1 MMMTMISVLTLTI
14 SRCSVSG
21 KDVEENDDDAS
32 GHREESAS
40 EFSLTL

>member
-1 MMMTMISVLTLTI
+1 MMTMISVLTLTI

-21 KDVEENDDDAS
+21 KDVEENDDAS